1 MAIRQNTFL
10 LKRSNVPYKIPPLSG
25 LTLGELALNTA
36 DAKLYTL
43 FTSGTTGATEVREI
57 GWNRISRTGDTV
69 TGNFN
74 FNGDISISGSS
85 QPSGYVLSVTGDTN
99 FKGNVNVQGN
109 LIISGG
115 TQSIFSGNSSSDLV
129 RITQVGTGRAFVVE
143 DSANPD
149 FTPFQI
155 NNQGNVGVGQSLII
169 SSYYSST
176 TVNAFLEI
184 NSTLSSRDYGI
195 YQAGPVISL
204 PSYGVF
210 GNAQQIGVWGTLASD
225 GGGIGVYGQTGNA
238 GGESQSGDYI
248 GGKFE
253 SFTSGGNRY
262 SLQLLDGTEGVGK
275 FLYSVTSDGKANWTS
290 QLSGTSLTI
299 NGDSIIT
306 GSTYTK
312 NLIVTGGTQ
321 SIFSGNSSTELVR
334 ITQTG
339 SGDAF
344 VVEDSANADI
354 SHFVIDA
361 NGNTAIGLT
370 TPRQKLDVSGNT
382 IVSGT
387 ISGGTMVITT
397 QPTSGYTTTQILM
410 RNSTTGQVEITD
422 STSPSIYNYGMT
434 YVMTTFNYLT

>member
-1 MAIRQNTFL
+1 MANRQTTFL
-10 LKRSNVPYKIPPLSG
+10 LKRSNVPGKIPSSSG

-36 DAKLYTL
+36 DAILY
-43 FTSGTTGATEVREI
+43 TSGTTANDILPI
-57 GWNRISRTGDTV
+57 GWDRIHRTGDTV

-129 RITQVGTGRAFVVE
+129 RITQVGTGRSFVVE

-155 NNQGNVGVGQSLII
+155 NNQGQVGIGSNLVI
-169 SSYYSST
+169 SGFKSASTVSS
-176 TVNAFLEI
+176 FLEVD
-184 NSTLSSRDYGI
+184 NTLSGGLNYGI
-195 YQAGPVISL
+195 YQGGALITWPSTGIFGSGSGIGGDFNSEGIGVKGSASSEFSGTFGGYFIS
-204 PSYGVF
+204 SGGIDNIGVRAEAIPF
-210 GNAQQIGVWGTLASD
+210 GNA
-225 GGGIGVYGQTGNA
+225 
-238 GGESQSGDYI
+238 
-248 GGKFE
+248 
-253 SFTSGGNRY
+253 
-262 SLQLLDGTEGVGK
+262 LQLIDGSEGVGK
-275 FLYSVTSDGKANWTS
+275 FLYSVTSDGKSNWTS

-299 NGDSIIT
+299 
-306 GSTYTK
+306 
-312 NLIVTGGTQ
+312 
-321 SIFSGNSSTELVR
+321 SGNSSSDLVR

-339 SGDAF
+339 SGNTF
-344 VVEDSANADI
+344 VVEDSANPD
-354 SHFVIDA
+354 STPFVID
-361 NGNTAIGLT
+361 NSGNVGIGLT
-370 TPRQKLDVSGNT
+370 IPRQKLDVSGNT

-422 STSPSIYNYGMT
+422 RTSPSIYNYGMT